1 LDALVDKLVAEG
13 ISKSYIETGPPQ
25 RTIEVLRDVSF
36 SLAPGEIISLIGP
49 TGCGK
54 TTLLRII
61 DGIIK
66 SDSGRIMIDGSPV
79 QDSGRLACAM
89 VFQNFNLFPWRNVQK
104 NVEFGLEAKGV
115 PGEERA
121 KIALKNIEL
130 VGLKGYEKY
139 HPHQLS
145 GGMQQRVGLA
155 RAIAV
160 NPEVVLL
167 DEPFSAIDILLRE
180 SLQIEVLK
188 ILIASKKSAIFVT
201 HDAEEA
207 LFVSDRIISLATR
220 PGRIKTVYTVDLPR
234 AKGNSESEDAQLFQE
249 RRRLIESRSAETY
262 RLISGMKSDLYLTAH
277 DHIGQV
283 G

>member
-1 LDALVDKLVAEG
+1 MTDKLVAEG
-13 ISKSYIETGPPQ
+13 ISKAYVETGPPQ
-25 RTIEVLRDVSF
+25 RTIEVLKDVSL
-36 SLAPGEIISLIGP
+36 SIAPGEIVSLIGP

-66 SDSGRIMIDGSPV
+66 PDSGQIRINGSTV
-79 QDSGRLACAM
+79 QDPGHSACAM
-89 VFQNFNLFPWRNVQK
+89 VFQNFNLFPWRNVLR

-115 PGEERA
+115 PKEEREA
-121 KIALKNIEL
+121 TAQRYVEL

-180 SLQIEVLK
+180 SLQIEVMK
-188 ILIASKKSAIFVT
+188 ILIKSQKSARIVS

-207 LFVSDRIISLATR
+207 LFVSDWIISLATK
-220 PGRIKTVYTVDLPR
+220 PGRVKTTYKVDLPR
-234 AKGNSESEDAQLFQE
+234 AKGEGESEDNELFKE

-262 RLISGMKSDLYLTAH
+262 RLISGMKSDLQMSPNQTN
-277 DHIGQV
+277 GTPQ
-283 G
+283 

>member
-1 LDALVDKLVAEG
+1 VADKLTAEG
-13 ISKSYIETGPPQ
+13 ISKVYVEAGPPQ
-25 RTIEVLRDVSF
+25 RTIEVLKDVNISV
-36 SLAPGEIISLIGP
+36 APGEIISLIGP

-66 SDSGRIMIDGSPV
+66 PDAGKISIDGSTVRDPGK
-79 QDSGRLACAM
+79 SACAM
-89 VFQNFNLFPWRNVQK
+89 VFQNFNLFPWRNVLG

-115 PGEERA
+115 PKEEREKSA
-121 KIALKNIEL
+121 RHYVEL

-180 SLQIEVLK
+180 SLQVEVLK

-207 LFVSDRIISLATR
+207 LFVSDRIISLSTK
-220 PGRIKTVYTVDLPR
+220 PGRVRTSYKVDLPR
-234 AKGNSESEDAQLFQE
+234 AKGQSESEDNELFKE

-262 RLISGMKSDLYLTAH
+262 RLISGMKADLYQTAQ
-277 DHIGQV
+277 DQKGKV
-283 G
+283 P

>member
-1 LDALVDKLVAEG
+1 MADRLVAEG
-13 ISKSYIETGPPQ
+13 ISKSYVEYGPPQ
-25 RTIEVLRDVSF
+25 RTIEVLKDVSL
-36 SLAPGEIISLIGP
+36 SVAPGEIVSLIGP

-54 TTLLRII
+54 TTLLRFI

-66 SDSGRIMIDGSPV
+66 PDSGQVRINGSAV
-79 QDSGRLACAM
+79 QDPGHSACAM
-89 VFQNFNLFPWRNVQK
+89 VFQNFNLFPWRNVLR

-115 PGEERA
+115 PKEEREKTA
-121 KIALKNIEL
+121 QRYVEL
-130 VGLKGYEKY
+130 VGLRGYEKY

-180 SLQIEVLK
+180 SLQVEVLK
-188 ILIASKKSAIFVT
+188 ILIKSKKSAVFVT

-207 LFVSDRIISLATR
+207 LFVSDRIISLATK
-220 PGRIKTVYTVDLPR
+220 PGRVKTTYKVDLPR
-234 AKGNSESEDAQLFQE
+234 AKGDSESEDSELFKE

-262 RLISGMKSDLYLTAH
+262 RLISGMKADLHLAPPDSAY
-277 DHIGQV
+277 GMS
-283 G
+283 

>member
-1 LDALVDKLVAEG
+1 MTDRLIAEG
-13 ISKSYIETGPPQ
+13 ISKSYVEVGPQQ
-25 RTIEVLRDVSF
+25 RTIDVLKDVDISV
-36 SLAPGEIISLIGP
+36 APGEIISLIGP

-66 SDSGRIMIDGSPV
+66 PDAGKISINGSSV
-79 QDSGRLACAM
+79 QDPGQQACAM
-89 VFQNFNLFPWRNVQK
+89 VFQNFNLFPWRNVLR

-115 PGEERA
+115 PKEEREKVA
-121 KIALKNIEL
+121 QHYVEL

-180 SLQIEVLK
+180 SLQVEVLK

-207 LFVSDRIISLATR
+207 LFVSDRIFSLATK
-220 PGRIKTVYTVDLPR
+220 PGRVKTIYKVDLPR
-234 AKGNSESEDAQLFQE
+234 AKGESESEDMELFKE

-262 RLISGMKSDLYLTAH
+262 RLISGMKADLFRTSQDQSGKAT
-277 DHIGQV
+277 
-283 G
+283 

>member
-1 LDALVDKLVAEG
+1 MTDKLVAEG
-13 ISKSYIETGPPQ
+13 ISKSYFETGPPG
-25 RTIEVLRDVSF
+25 RTIEVLKDVNISV
-36 SLAPGEIISLIGP
+36 APGEIISLIGP

-66 SDSGRIMIDGSPV
+66 PDSGRISINGTLV
-79 QDSGRLACAM
+79 QDPGQLACAM
-89 VFQNFNLFPWRNVQK
+89 VFQNFNLFPWRNVVK

-115 PGEERA
+115 PKEEREQ
-121 KIALKNIEL
+121 IAHHYVEL

-207 LFVSDRIISLATR
+207 LFVSDRIISLSTK
-220 PGRIKTVYTVDLPR
+220 PGRVKTSYKVDLPR
-234 AKGNSESEDAQLFQE
+234 ARGQSEEEDRELFKE
-249 RRRLIESRSAETY
+249 RRRMIESRSAETY
-262 RLISGMKSDLYLTAH
+262 RLISGMKADLFQTAQEQM
-277 DHIGQV
+277 GKAP
-283 G
+283 